1 MHSVVPSPRG
11 CSEWQHTGMAGATVA
26 PVVSVAACCSPWLPH
41 LEQIAAQTLPETLRF
56 QRDAG
61 PTAGTR
67 AGCWVIFVLYF
78 IKISFLSLFILKGTI
93 SGCPRG
99 TQVGA
104 DRPVYPGVSR
114 VGSPLAPQST
124 GCLWKARST
133 LVLFSFLSR
142 PLLFKNWFHGERAE
156 AAHTG
161 QPAAICS
168 DWLLSNP
175 EQPWLPSTQ

>member
-1 MHSVVPSPRG
+1 MAICRLKFGFLCFLFESLYDDGMKSKLWTRVPAVHSVARPRG

-56 QRDAG
+56 QRNAG

-67 AGCWVIFVLYF
+67 AGCWAIFVLYF

-124 GCLWKARST
+124 GMSLK
-133 LVLFSFLSR
+133 
-142 PLLFKNWFHGERAE
+142 
-156 AAHTG
+156 G
-161 QPAAICS
+161 Q
-168 DWLLSNP
+168 L
-175 EQPWLPSTQ
+175 

>member
-1 MHSVVPSPRG
+1 MKSKLCRPRVPVVHSVVPSPRG
-11 CSEWQHTGMAGATVA
+11 CSEWQHTGMAGATAA

-56 QRDAG
+56 QRD
-61 PTAGTR
+61 AGTR

-104 DRPVYPGVSR
+104 NRPVYPGVSR

-124 GCLWKARST
+124 GMSLKGQ
-133 LVLFSFLSR
+133 VYFSFIFF
-142 PLLFKNWFHGERAE
+142 PLPPPTL
-156 AAHTG
+156 
-161 QPAAICS
+161 
-168 DWLLSNP
+168 
-175 EQPWLPSTQ
+175 